1 MGLPIPKGYINDIL
15 FGHEIWY
22 IRNAGTIETYMED
35 IIYVDPIE
43 FRKLCER
50 ETK

>member
-22 IRNAGTIETYMED
+22 IGNSGSED